1 MAKVRYRGE
10 TPVELLGRWRLKKG
24 DTVEIPD
31 EYVNTTG
38 NADDGGFTFAE
49 PLWSVVDA
57 PARKT
62 STSKAKDEG
71 ASSTPKPAT
80 KAGSDDAKGE

>member
-1 MAKVRYRGE
+1 MAKVRYRGD

-24 DTVEIPD
+24 QTVEIPD

-38 NADDGGFTFAE
+38 NPDDGGFAFDE

-57 PARKT
+57 PARK
-62 STSKAKDEG
+62 STAKKDEG
-71 ASSTPKPAT
+71 ASSPTKPAAKSGT
-80 KAGSDDAKGE
+80 GDDTSKG